1 MVQKNLLQSIEN
13 RQWAKEYWRNIR
25 RKIDEAVEDE
35 DKMALLE
42 IMALRDMA
50 RSFYARSAPPKE
62 SPLSTKS
69 KTKSKSFLR
78 RA

>member
-1 MVQKNLLQSIEN
+1 MQKNLLQSIEN

-25 RKIDEAVEDE
+25 RKIDEAFEDE
-35 DKMALLE
+35 NQMALLE

-50 RSFYARSAPPKE
+50 QSFQARVPPPKE
-62 SPLSTKS
+62 SPLAT

-78 RA
+78 RS